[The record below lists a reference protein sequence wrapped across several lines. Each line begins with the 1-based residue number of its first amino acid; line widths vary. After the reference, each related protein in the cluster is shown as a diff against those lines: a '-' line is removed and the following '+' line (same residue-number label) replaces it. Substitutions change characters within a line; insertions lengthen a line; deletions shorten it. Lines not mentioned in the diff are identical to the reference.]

1 MTLIKLSE
9 ARQLVDFSLALSKR
23 NNLNICIA
31 IYDPHANLMAF
42 ERMDGSMLGSID
54 LAMRKAKT
62 ACLFR
67 IATHVLGKLSQ
78 PNMPV
83 WSIELS
89 NGNLTT
95 IAGGI
100 PIRCNDELYGS
111 IGISGGTAE
120 EDYEIAKQSV
130 DLFLNSKGLQ
140 K

>member
-1 MTLIKLSE
+1 MKLSE
-9 ARQLVDFSLALSKR
+9 AREIIDFSLKLAELSK
-23 NNLNICIA
+23 LDICVA
-31 IYDPHANLMAF
+31 IYDPHANLVAF
-42 ERMDGSMLGSID
+42 ERMDNSMLGSMD

-78 PNMPV
+78 PNMPI

-120 EDYEIAKQSV
+120 DDYEIAKNCV
-130 DLFLNSKGLQ
+130 DFFLNSKGLNT
-140 K
+140 